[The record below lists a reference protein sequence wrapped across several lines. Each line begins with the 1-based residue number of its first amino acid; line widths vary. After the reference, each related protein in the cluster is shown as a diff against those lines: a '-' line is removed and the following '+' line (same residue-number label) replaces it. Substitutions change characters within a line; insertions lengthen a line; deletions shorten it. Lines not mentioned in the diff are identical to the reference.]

1 MPTKKSPKDAVTSD
15 TPADAAAMAAKA
27 QAWFAA
33 QLPDGWFSAL
43 VVRCDKDELV
53 VVGTI
58 PPPETDTAADPAVVE
73 LAELEQAAAFR
84 EATREGRVGVALRA
98 EALFERKVSWVV
110 QSGSTTKAFTTL
122 ALPAMT
128 RLGFDER
135 EVLDTLVAGGV
146 AKSRSEALNWC
157 VQLVAREQSEW
168 LDQLRAAVGGID
180 AVRAQG
186 PG

>member
-1 MPTKKSPKDAVTSD
+1 MPAKKTPKEAVTSD
-15 TPADAAAMAAKA
+15 TPAEAAAMAAKA

-33 QLPDGWFSAL
+33 QLPGGWFDDL
-43 VVRCDKDELV
+43 FVRCDKDELV
-53 VVGTI
+53 VQGTI
-58 PPPETDTAADPAVVE
+58 PGPEVDKDADPAVVE
-73 LAELEQAAAFR
+73 LAELETAAAFR
-84 EATREGRVGVALRA
+84 EATREGRVNVALRA

-110 QSGSTTKAFTTL
+110 QAGSTTKAFTTL

-157 VQLVAREQSEW
+157 VQLVAHEQGEW

-180 AVRAQG
+180 AVRAKG
-186 PG
+186 PR